1 MLAGMTWIPIPDEEG
16 TPELAR
22 LTKPWRDQGRPVA
35 AVLAPML
42 HRPRTFRAVMQMN
55 NAVTFG
61 GSSLGRRR
69 EELIA
74 TTVSALNG
82 CFY

>member
-1 MLAGMTWIPIPDEEG
+1 MPFIPLPDDDA
-16 TPELAR
+16 TPELVRVTAPYR
-22 LTKPWRDQGRPVA
+22 KAGRDVPSVIAVMKPHPRALR
-35 AVLAPML
+35 AVL
-42 HRPRTFRAVMQMN
+42 QMN

-69 EELIA
+69 EELVA
-74 TTVSALNG
+74 TVVSAYND

>member
-1 MLAGMTWIPIPDEEG
+1 MAWIELPEDDV
-16 TPELAR
+16 TPELVR
-22 LTKPWRDQGRPVA
+22 TLKPYSGRRVPSVIA
-35 AVLAPML
+35 VMKPAPKTLRAVL
-42 HRPRTFRAVMQMN
+42 QMN
-55 NAVTFG
+55 QAVTFG

-74 TTVSALNG
+74 TTVSALND

>member
-1 MLAGMTWIPIPDEEG
+1 MAWIELPDDEA
-16 TPELAR
+16 TSELAR
-22 LTKPWRDQGRPVA
+22 LTKRYRAEGRPVPRVVGVMKPA
-35 AVLAPML
+35 PKTLRAVLQLNA
-42 HRPRTFRAVMQMN
+42 
-55 NAVTFG
+55 AVTFG

-74 TTVSALNG
+74 TTVSALND